1 MVYDDIVANLNFHR
15 LENMYAVNVFIP
27 MMLTRNVLRNML
39 LHHTKGSIIHISSI
53 SVHTDYKGLAMYTFS
68 KGALEAFSKDTAKE
82 WGGLGIYSNVV
93 VPGFMET
100 AMSASLTDDLKDR
113 IYKRT
118 SLKQATSVASV
129 VVTVVFLLSDGAE
142 SITGQNEF
150 VDAGTI

>member
-53 SVHTDYKGLAMYTFS
+53 SVHTDYMGLAMYTFS
-68 KGALEAFSKDTAKE
+68 KGALEAFLKDTAKE